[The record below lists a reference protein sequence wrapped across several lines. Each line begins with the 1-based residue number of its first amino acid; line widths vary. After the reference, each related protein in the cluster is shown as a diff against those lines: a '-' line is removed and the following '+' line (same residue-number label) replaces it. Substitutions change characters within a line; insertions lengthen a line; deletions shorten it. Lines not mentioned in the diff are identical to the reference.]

1 MALLAGMGIRLD
13 KVALTR
19 DDGTVA
25 YRIGEEGQGTPM
37 LLVEKARFLP
47 LLLTYRIPDESE
59 QTLVTVRFGDYREV
73 GKGWYPYEIGVA
85 EGERPRVRHSVRR
98 LELNPLIDP
107 PLQAL
112 PLPAAP
118 EPIHPPGTEP
128 MAEETDVREV
138 IRTLREKYPSQ

>member
-1 MALLAGMGIRLD
+1 MGIRLE

-25 YRIGEEGQGTPM
+25 YRIGEAGQGTPM
-37 LLVEKARFLP
+37 LIMEKARVLP
-47 LLLTYRIPDESE
+47 LLLIYRIPDESE
-59 QTLVTVRFGDYREV
+59 QTLVIVRFGDYREV

-85 EGERPRVRHSVRR
+85 QGGRLKVRYSARR

-118 EPIHPPGTEP
+118 EPIHPPGSEP
-128 MAEETDVREV
+128 TAEETGVREV
-138 IRTLREKYPSQ
+138 IRALKEKYPSQ